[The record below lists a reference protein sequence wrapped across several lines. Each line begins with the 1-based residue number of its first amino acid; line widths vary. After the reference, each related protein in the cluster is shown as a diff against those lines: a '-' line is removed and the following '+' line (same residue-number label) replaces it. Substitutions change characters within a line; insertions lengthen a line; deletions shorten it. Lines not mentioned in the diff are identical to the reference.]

1 MKLCDRCRV
10 AGCLLNYGGKACKN
24 ARKQN
29 CPDVVFT
36 NADRVR
42 EMNDEELAKFMLS
55 SDGAAYCKN
64 NDRDST
70 CYLKGRDGM
79 SGRTTERI
87 LNAAANGLLFLFLYV
102 MLDLCWIG
110 AECVFEGIVHE
121 SRVDGVVLAWLCLLL
136 VREIEQFER
145 KIRGDGR

>member
-1 MKLCDRCRV
+1 
-10 AGCLLNYGGKACKN
+10 
-24 ARKQN
+24 
-29 CPDVVFT
+29 
-36 NADRVR
+36 
-42 EMNDEELAKFMLS
+42 
-55 SDGAAYCKN
+55 
-64 NDRDST
+64 
-70 CYLKGRDGM
+70 M

-87 LNAAANGLLFLFLYV
+87 LNAAAKGLLYV

>member
-1 MKLCDRCRV
+1 MKVCDRCRV
-10 AGCLLNYGGKACKN
+10 PGCLLDYGGKACRN
-24 ARKQN
+24 ARKQE

-36 NADRVR
+36 
-42 EMNDEELAKFMLS
+42 K
-55 SDGAAYCKN
+55 
-64 NDRDST
+64 
-70 CYLKGRDGM
+70 
-79 SGRTTERI
+79 ERI
-87 LNAAANGLLFLFLYV
+87 LNAAAKGLLFLFLYV

>member
-1 MKLCDRCRV
+1 
-10 AGCLLNYGGKACKN
+10 
-24 ARKQN
+24 
-29 CPDVVFT
+29 
-36 NADRVR
+36 
-42 EMNDEELAKFMLS
+42 
-55 SDGAAYCKN
+55 
-64 NDRDST
+64 
-70 CYLKGRDGM
+70 M

-87 LNAAANGLLFLFLYV
+87 LNAAAKGLLFLFLYV

-145 KIRGDGR
+145 KIRGDGRRSRCFAAWDCTARARRNT

>member
-1 MKLCDRCRV
+1 MNCTILQGDALELLRTLPPESVHTCVTSPPYYNLRDYGVEGQIGNEASVEEYLQALVTVFREVRRV
-10 AGCLLNYGGKACKN
+10 
-24 ARKQN
+24 
-29 CPDVVFT
+29 
-36 NADRVR
+36 
-42 EMNDEELAKFMLS
+42 
-55 SDGAAYCKN
+55 
-64 NDRDST
+64 
-70 CYLKGRDGM
+70 
-79 SGRTTERI
+79 
-87 LNAAANGLLFLFLYV
+87 LNAAAKGLLFLFLYV

>member
-1 MKLCDRCRV
+1 MKVYL
-10 AGCLLNYGGKACKN
+10 AGKITGDTNY
-24 ARKQN
+24 
-29 CPDVVFT
+29 
-36 NADRVR
+36 R
-42 EMNDEELAKFMLS
+42 EKF
-55 SDGAAYCKN
+55 
-64 NDRDST
+64 
-70 CYLKGRDGM
+70 
-79 SGRTTERI
+79 
-87 LNAAANGLLFLFLYV
+87 AAAAKGLLFLFLYA